1 MKHWQEL
8 TIDQFSGPIELLWLM
23 IKEKKLDIVELSLLE
38 IVDQYLAYIKQNQQ
52 LDIEIASEYLIIASQ
67 LIELKSRYLLFK
79 DQQDEQVDQI
89 DYDDL
94 VYQISQYNQI
104 KEISDQLFNAQEV
117 YLQTFSKKR
126 SKQAFKKDLI
136 FKNPEPLIDLN
147 DLDLDK
153 LTEIFYNVITNSK
166 SLNYQTDF
174 ELETEIY
181 QTLTT
186 PSLSVHEVI
195 LDVVNKVT
203 SNKLKE
209 WKLEELLDILE
220 FNLKNFIVI
229 FLAILDLVR
238 YQILEIDT
246 RGKDI
251 YVCLRKEVI
260 ENENLITQ
268 QLEVIANE
276 TTI

>member
-67 LIELKSRYLLFK
+67 LIELKSRYLLVK
-79 DQQDEQVDQI
+79 DQKDEQVDQI

-117 YLQTFSKKR
+117 YLQTFSKKK
-126 SKQAFKKDLI
+126 SKQTFKKDLI
-136 FKNPEPLIDLN
+136 FENPEPLIDLN

-153 LTEIFYNVITNSK
+153 LTEIFYNVVTNSK
-166 SLNYQTDF
+166 SLNYQADF
-174 ELETEIY
+174 DLQTEIY

-195 LDVVNKVT
+195 LDIVNKVT

-209 WKLEELLDILE
+209 WKLEELLEILE

-246 RGKDI
+246 RDERI

-260 ENENLITQ
+260 KNENLITQ

-276 TTI
+276 STI

>member
-89 DYDDL
+89 DYGDL

-126 SKQAFKKDLI
+126 SKQTFKKDLI

>member
-104 KEISDQLFNAQEV
+104 KEFSDQLFNAQEV

-126 SKQAFKKDLI
+126 SKQTFKKDLI

>member
-38 IVDQYLAYIKQNQQ
+38 IVNQYLAYIKQNQQ

-67 LIELKSRYLLFK
+67 LIELKSRYLLVK
-79 DQQDEQVDQI
+79 DQKDEQVDQI

-117 YLQTFSKKR
+117 YLQTFSKKK
-126 SKQAFKKDLI
+126 SKQTFKKDLI
-136 FKNPEPLIDLN
+136 FENPEPLIDLN

-153 LTEIFYNVITNSK
+153 LTEIFYNVVTNSK
-166 SLNYQTDF
+166 SLNYQADF
-174 ELETEIY
+174 DLETEIY

-195 LDVVNKVT
+195 LDIVNKVT

-209 WKLEELLDILE
+209 WKLEELLEILE

-246 RGKDI
+246 RDERI

-260 ENENLITQ
+260 KNENLITQ

-276 TTI
+276 STI

>member
-126 SKQAFKKDLI
+126 SRQTFKKDLI

>member
-126 SKQAFKKDLI
+126 IK
-136 FKNPEPLIDLN
+136 
-147 DLDLDK
+147 
-153 LTEIFYNVITNSK
+153 
-166 SLNYQTDF
+166 
-174 ELETEIY
+174 
-181 QTLTT
+181 
-186 PSLSVHEVI
+186 
-195 LDVVNKVT
+195 T
-203 SNKLKE
+203 S
-209 WKLEELLDILE
+209 I
-220 FNLKNFIVI
+220 
-229 FLAILDLVR
+229 
-238 YQILEIDT
+238 
-246 RGKDI
+246 
-251 YVCLRKEVI
+251 
-260 ENENLITQ
+260 
-268 QLEVIANE
+268 
-276 TTI
+276 

>member
-67 LIELKSRYLLFK
+67 LIKLKSRYLLFK

-104 KEISDQLFNAQEV
+104 KEFSDQLFNAQEV

-126 SKQAFKKDLI
+126 SKQTFKKDLI

>member
-23 IKEKKLDIVELSLLE
+23 IKEKKLDIIELSLIE

-67 LIELKSRYLLFK
+67 LIELKSRHLLFK
-79 DQQDEQVDQI
+79 DQQVDQEQVV

-104 KEISDQLFNAQEV
+104 KEISDRLFNAQEA

-126 SKQAFKKDLI
+126 SKQNFKKDLV
-136 FKNPEPLIDLN
+136 FENPDPLIDLN

-153 LTEIFYNVITNSK
+153 LTEIFYSVITNSNAFK
-166 SLNYQTDF
+166 YQADF
-174 ELETEIY
+174 DLETEIY

-186 PSLSVHEVI
+186 PSLTVHEVI
-195 LDVVNKVT
+195 LDVVNKIT
-203 SNKLKE
+203 SQKLKE
-209 WKLEELLDILE
+209 WKLEELLEILE
-220 FNLKNFIVI
+220 LNLKNFVVI
-229 FLAILDLVR
+229 FLAVLDLVR
-238 YQILEIDT
+238 YQILVIDSI
-246 RGKDI
+246 DDQI
-251 YVCLRKEVI
+251 YVSLRKEVI
-260 ENENLITQ
+260 ENENLIAQ

-276 TTI
+276 STI

>member
-126 SKQAFKKDLI
+126 SKQTFKKDLI

>member
-126 SKQAFKKDLI
+126 SKQTFKKDLI

-153 LTEIFYNVITNSK
+153 LTEIFYNVISNSK

>member
-1 MKHWQEL
+1 MKHWQGL

-67 LIELKSRYLLFK
+67 LIELKSRYLLVK
-79 DQQDEQVDQI
+79 DQKDEQVDQI

-117 YLQTFSKKR
+117 YLQTFSKKK
-126 SKQAFKKDLI
+126 SKQTFKKDLI
-136 FKNPEPLIDLN
+136 FENPEPLIDLN

-153 LTEIFYNVITNSK
+153 LTEIFYNVVTNSK
-166 SLNYQTDF
+166 SLNYQADF
-174 ELETEIY
+174 DLETEIY

-195 LDVVNKVT
+195 LDIINKVT

-209 WKLEELLDILE
+209 WKLEELLEILE

-246 RGKDI
+246 RDECI

-260 ENENLITQ
+260 KNENLITQ

-276 TTI
+276 STI

>member
-79 DQQDEQVDQI
+79 DQQNEQVDQI

-126 SKQAFKKDLI
+126 SKQTFKKDLI

-166 SLNYQTDF
+166 SLNYQTNF

>member
-126 SKQAFKKDLI
+126 SKQTFKKDLI
-136 FKNPEPLIDLN
+136 FKNSEPLIDLN

>member
-126 SKQAFKKDLI
+126 SKQTFKKDLI

-246 RGKDI
+246 RNKDI

>member
-67 LIELKSRYLLFK
+67 LIELKSRYLLVK
-79 DQQDEQVDQI
+79 DQKDEQIDQI

-117 YLQTFSKKR
+117 YLQTFSKKK
-126 SKQAFKKDLI
+126 SKQTFKKDLI
-136 FKNPEPLIDLN
+136 FENPEPLIDLN

-153 LTEIFYNVITNSK
+153 LTEIFYNVVTNSK
-166 SLNYQTDF
+166 SLNYQADF
-174 ELETEIY
+174 DLETEIY

-195 LDVVNKVT
+195 LDIVNKVT

-209 WKLEELLDILE
+209 WKLEELLEILE

-246 RGKDI
+246 RDERI

-260 ENENLITQ
+260 KNENLITQ

-276 TTI
+276 STI